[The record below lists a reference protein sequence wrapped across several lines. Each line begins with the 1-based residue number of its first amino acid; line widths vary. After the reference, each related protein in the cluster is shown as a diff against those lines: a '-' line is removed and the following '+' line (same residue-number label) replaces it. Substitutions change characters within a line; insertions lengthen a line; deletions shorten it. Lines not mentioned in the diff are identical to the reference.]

1 MDKIDLPFEYS
12 GIEHVLPNDIEKRSF
27 EIIGEELKVKNIFL
41 DKEYESVIKRV
52 IHTTADFDF
61 AYTLDFTPHVVNDTV
76 KVIRNCNSRIIIVT
90 DTNMALSGISKPY
103 CEKFSIEKFCFM
115 EDDDVAF
122 DAKANGT
129 TRAVACI
136 DKAARIYNEDK
147 SVKIIFAIGNAPTA
161 LIRIREL
168 FDKSLIN
175 PFLVIGVPVGFVNV
189 VRSKELIKEIS
200 VPHILSMGRKG
211 GSTVAAAICNALLYS
226 AGNR

>member
-12 GIEHVLPNDIEKRSF
+12 GVEHVLPGDIEKRSF
-27 EIIGEELKVKNIFL
+27 EIIGEELKSKNIVL
-41 DKEYESVIKRV
+41 DKEYEPVIKRV
-52 IHTTADFDF
+52 IHTTADFEF
-61 AYTLDFTPHVVNDTV
+61 ASSLDFSSHVVHNTV
-76 KVIRNCNSRIIIVT
+76 EAIRDCKNRIVIIS

-115 EDDDVAF
+115 ADDDVAC
-122 DAKANGT
+122 DAKSRGT

-136 DKAARIYNEDK
+136 DRASRIYNGDK
-147 SVKIIFAIGNAPTA
+147 SIKLIFAIGNAPTA

-168 FDKSLIN
+168 FDKALIN

-200 VPHILSMGRKG
+200 IPHIISTGRKG

-226 AGNR
+226 AGGR

>member
-1 MDKIDLPFEYS
+1 
-12 GIEHVLPNDIEKRSF
+12 
-27 EIIGEELKVKNIFL
+27 
-41 DKEYESVIKRV
+41 
-52 IHTTADFDF
+52 
-61 AYTLDFTPHVVNDTV
+61 
-76 KVIRNCNSRIIIVT
+76 
-90 DTNMALSGISKPY
+90 MA
-103 CEKFSIEKFCFM
+103 
-115 EDDDVAF
+115 DDDVAF

>member
-61 AYTLDFTPHVVNDTV
+61 ASTLDFTPHVVNDTV

-115 EDDDVAF
+115 ADDDVAF